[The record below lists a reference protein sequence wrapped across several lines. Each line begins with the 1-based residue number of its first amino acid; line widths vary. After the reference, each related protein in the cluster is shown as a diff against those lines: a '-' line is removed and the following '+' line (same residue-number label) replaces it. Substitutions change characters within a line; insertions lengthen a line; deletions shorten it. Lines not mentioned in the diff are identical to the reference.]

1 MRRPSVYI
9 DRRGELDVKM
19 TPMIDVVFLLLIFFI
34 WTASFEIVEVE
45 YMLPSRL
52 TATGGSAAPT
62 ERDPEMEDFDRVV
75 VRVLWD
81 QGQLVFLVNDTPR
94 EDLDEVRTTLET
106 LASIKRDA
114 PVILDPDQ
122 AVPLGYV
129 IDVYDVTRLVGF
141 EKIQFA
147 ASEEI

>member
-1 MRRPSVYI
+1 MRRQSVFVG
-9 DRRGELDVKM
+9 RGDGLDVKM
-19 TPMIDVVFLLLIFFI
+19 TPMIDVVFLLLIFFV
-34 WTASFEIVEVE
+34 WTASFQIVE

-52 TATGGSAAPT
+52 SVTSGSAEQT
-62 ERDPEMEDFDRVV
+62 ELDPEMEDFDRVV

-81 QGQLVFLVNDTPR
+81 EGRPVFLVNETARDN
-94 EDLDEVRTTLET
+94 LAEVRDMLET
-106 LASIKRDA
+106 LAQIKSDA

-122 AVPLGYV
+122 AVPLGQV
-129 IDVYDVTRLVGF
+129 IDVYDVARLVGF